1 MNPNNMHRYL
11 LVSKNKEC
19 LHINLYRKLGK
30 PAKLYYF
37 LIGMRIEKHSFL
49 PKEVLPVGM
58 RIENVS

>member
-1 MNPNNMHRYL
+1 MNPNNMYRYL

-19 LHINLYRKLGK
+19 LRINLWRKLGK

-37 LIGMRIEKHSFL
+37 LIGMRIEKDSFL